1 MKVVSSVSLLL
12 ASLIVDVAYAEER
25 AYPVIDAQGRVQILK
40 SDVPTSEKK
49 TEITN
54 DKKIIVQP
62 KTKSSQSDTFRSL
75 DDDVYVDSEYLEQ
88 KNFNL
93 EDKKRFYY
101 VPNGALGQQVIES
114 DNNTPSASSSSVIRA
129 KKTRREA
136 FYSDS
141 YQVIDEKIIDV
152 HAPVIKSFCQQSA
165 KLKKYLRPFKEI
177 NPLWLG
183 TDSSIHEDI
192 DRALVLPE
200 SNLAQKQLRISSFAT
215 TNKKPKFYVPIVSFL
230 DGQGCFLSG
239 AWQYWSRAYPA
250 TEHQFASVEGL
261 LVMPK
266 NTKYVVFSRPDS
278 KLSAGLP
285 QQQSGSLVIE
295 NE

>member
-12 ASLIVDVAYAEER
+12 AMLMADAAYAEER

-49 TEITN
+49 TETTN
-54 DKKIIVQP
+54 DKKVIVQP
-62 KTKSSQSDTFRSL
+62 KTGKSDAFRSL

-114 DNNTPSASSSSVIRA
+114 DNNTPSASSSSLIMA
-129 KKTRREA
+129 KKNRREA

-141 YQVIDEKIIDV
+141 YQVIDEKLIDIQ
-152 HAPVIKSFCQQSA
+152 APVIISFCQQND

-183 TDSSIHEDI
+183 TDGAIHEDI
-192 DRALVLPE
+192 DRALVLPQ
-200 SNLAQKQLRISSFAT
+200 SNLAEKKLRISSFAT

-230 DGQGCFLSG
+230 DAQGCFLSG

-261 LVMPK
+261 LAMPK
-266 NTKYVVFSRPDS
+266 NTKYIVFSRPDS

-285 QQQSGSLVIE
+285 QQQSGSLEIE